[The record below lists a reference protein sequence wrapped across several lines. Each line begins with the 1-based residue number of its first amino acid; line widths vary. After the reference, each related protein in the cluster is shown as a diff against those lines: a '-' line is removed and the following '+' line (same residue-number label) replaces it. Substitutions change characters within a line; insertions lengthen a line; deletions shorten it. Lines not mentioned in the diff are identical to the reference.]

1 MDLPAD
7 VKERELHNLL
17 CWLLGF
23 ETSEMNFKGNQPM
36 GFALFST
43 VHQAITA
50 KAMFQDTVFDAETK
64 VALQTDMA
72 KKNLFVKRS
81 KDHLSR
87 AFAEWVA
94 RLPLT
99 LLTTQP
105 QRQCI
110 VPCAFSLSPSLLNN
124 WMRVAASEKAKAEK
138 IHQIKRAEGEEESK
152 YLTGVGIARQCQAIV
167 DGLRD
172 TVLALS
178 ENVPGTTP
186 RASWT

>member
-81 KDHLSR
+81 
-87 AFAEWVA
+87 
-94 RLPLT
+94 
-99 LLTTQP
+99 
-105 QRQCI
+105 
-110 VPCAFSLSPSLLNN
+110 
-124 WMRVAASEKAKAEK
+124 SEKTKAEK

-172 TVLALS
+172 IVLALS

>member
-81 KDHLSR
+81 NWLDLVKGGFI
-87 AFAEWVA
+87 ANVQCAEDVDDA
-94 RLPLT
+94 G
-99 LLTTQP
+99 
-105 QRQCI
+105 
-110 VPCAFSLSPSLLNN
+110 
-124 WMRVAASEKAKAEK
+124 AERGHPK
-138 IHQIKRAEGEEESK
+138 VHVGGGEDK
-152 YLTGVGIARQCQAIV
+152 GHK
-167 DGLRD
+167 
-172 TVLALS
+172 
-178 ENVPGTTP
+178 
-186 RASWT
+186 

>member
-1 MDLPAD
+1 RRPQPLAAPPVPTVAIHGGCATPARVHDLGHQPTASPVPGASDIVAADEVCTIFMDLPAD

-81 KDHLSR
+81 NWLDLVKGGFI
-87 AFAEWVA
+87 ANVQCAE
-94 RLPLT
+94 
-99 LLTTQP
+99 
-105 QRQCI
+105 
-110 VPCAFSLSPSLLNN
+110 
-124 WMRVAASEKAKAEK
+124 
-138 IHQIKRAEGEEESK
+138 
-152 YLTGVGIARQCQAIV
+152 
-167 DGLRD
+167 
-172 TVLALS
+172 
-178 ENVPGTTP
+178 
-186 RASWT
+186 